1 MTARARFVR
10 VAASLVFLTAI
21 IAAQDQPRPTFKTE
35 ANYVRVDVFPTKDGL
50 PVTDLTAA
58 DFEVLEDKAPQKID
72 AFEHIV
78 VRGNVPQDARR
89 EPNNVRESRAMME
102 DPNAR
107 VFVLFLD
114 TYHVEVE
121 GSHNIR
127 KPLVDALDTIIGAD
141 DLVGVMTPEMSAGD
155 VTFARKTTTID
166 GFLTRY
172 WHWGE
177 RERINSIDPIED
189 QYRVCYP
196 GLPPQPGCQSDA
208 GIYAAMIDRRREKRT
223 LDALEDLVRFLRGVR
238 EERKAVLAIS
248 DGWTL
253 FRPDTNLA
261 RPVNCQV
268 PSGPDV
274 QVDPRT
280 GKLSTRAAPSPL
292 GTDAN
297 QCERDRQQL
306 SQIDDDRQ
314 FKDILDEANR
324 ANTSFYPI
332 DPRGLVVFDTP
343 LVPANG
349 PTLLKPAPMVPLG
362 TDQAM
367 LRGRLDSLRTLADAT
382 DGLAII
388 NNNDLAG
395 GLKRVVDDLSSYYLL
410 GYYSTG
416 KLDGKFHSISVRV
429 KRPGVQVRAR
439 RGFLAATAGEAAT
452 LARTSSPASP
462 EVAAASVE
470 AHAIGAVV
478 APLDNYTREVPLRV
492 QVAAGWTSTST
503 PTAAVWLV
511 GEVGRAGGSIDDWGQ
526 GAQADMTMT
535 TAGGATVAT
544 AHATMASGARS
555 FRATL
560 RPDVG
565 APPIAPGDYVIRL
578 TVRGTAAGA
587 VPSRDTV
594 RVAIERAPESTG
606 AIVLR
611 RGQST
616 GNRDVPTADLRFRR
630 GEHIRVEV
638 PAPNALAV
646 SARLLD
652 RMGKPLTVA
661 VTAVVRDDADGS
673 RWETAQLNLAPLAA
687 GDYVIEMTEG
697 VGAAAGPGGAGSGR
711 KLVAFRIVP

>member
-35 ANYVRVDVFPTKDGL
+35 ANYVRVDVFPTKDGV

-58 DFEVLEDKAPQKID
+58 DFEVLEDKVPQKID
-72 AFEHIV
+72 AFQHIA

-89 EPNNVRESRAMME
+89 EPNSVRDSRAMME

-127 KPLVDALDTIIGAD
+127 RPLVDALDKIIGAD

-172 WHWGE
+172 WAWGE

-189 QYRVCYP
+189 QYRACYP
-196 GLPPQPGCQSDA
+196 GLPAQPGCQSDA

-253 FRPDTNLA
+253 FRPDGSLA
-261 RPVNCQV
+261 RPVNCQI

-274 QVDPRT
+274 LVDPRS
-280 GKLSTRAAPSPL
+280 GKLTTRDTRNPN
-292 GTDAN
+292 GTNAN
-297 QCERDRQQL
+297 DCERDRQQL
-306 SQIDDDRQ
+306 SQIDDERQ
-314 FKDILDEANR
+314 FRDILDEANR

-332 DPRGLVVFDTP
+332 DPRGLAVFDTP

-349 PTLLKPAPMVPLG
+349 PTLLKPAPMVPPS

-367 LRGRLDSLRTLADAT
+367 LRGRLDSLRTLAEAT
-382 DGLAII
+382 DGLAIV
-388 NNNDLAG
+388 NNNDLGAG
-395 GLKRVVDDLSSYYLL
+395 LRRVVDDLSSYYLL

-416 KLDGKFHSISVRV
+416 KLDGKFHSITVRV

-439 RGFLAATAGEAAT
+439 RGFLAATAREAAGGPSSK
-452 LARTSSPASP
+452 ASSP
-462 EVAAASVE
+462 EAAAAAVE
-470 AHAIGAVV
+470 AHAIEAVV

-492 QVAAGWTSTST
+492 LAAAGWTAASPSE
-503 PTAAVWLV
+503 AAVWLV
-511 GEVGRAGGSIDDWGQ
+511 GEIGRTVASGDEWAQGGE
-526 GAQADMTMT
+526 ADVTMT
-535 TAGGATVAT
+535 SAAGATVAT
-544 AHATMASGARS
+544 AHTTIAAAARS

-560 RPDVG
+560 RPAPG
-565 APPIAPGDYVIRL
+565 SPPIAPGDYQ
-578 TVRGTAAGA
+578 VRVTLRGMGAGA
-587 VPSRDTV
+587 IPSRDTV
-594 RVAIERAPESTG
+594 RVAIVQAPDATG

-616 GNRDVPTADLRFRR
+616 GNRDVATADLRFHRS
-630 GEHIRVEV
+630 EHIRVEV
-638 PAPNALAV
+638 PAPNASSI

-652 RMGKPLTVA
+652 RAGKPLTLA
-661 VTAVVRDDADGS
+661 VGAAVRDDADGS
-673 RWETAQLNLAPLAA
+673 RWEIAQLTLAPLGV
-687 GDYVIEMTEG
+687 GDYVIEMTE
-697 VGAAAGPGGAGSGR
+697 VRGAGGTGTAGADGSR